1 MHRCINSND
10 RYNRT
15 HLQAAL
21 ASKEVNLDIVKF
33 LLIDITMIW
42 SWTRTLCSV
51 YLLRSNKGTVSIN
64 GIVPLSV

>member
-33 LLIDITMIW
+33 LLIDITMI
-42 SWTRTLCSV
+42 
-51 YLLRSNKGTVSIN
+51 
-64 GIVPLSV
+64 